1 MNIIQ
6 ENIDNNR
13 FVITNM
19 FDHEDGVLFWSNDDG
34 WTHDLTTAT
43 FFDTDEVGTKQ
54 LPINGAWLPTSRAGC
69 YV

>member
-1 MNIIQ
+1 MSIIQ

-19 FDHEDGVLFWSNDDG
+19 FDHEDCVLFWSNEDG
-34 WTHDLTTAT
+34 WTGDLTMAT
-43 FFDTDEVGTKQ
+43 FFDIAEVATVF
-54 LPINGAWLPTSRAGC
+54 LPINGAWLPTGRAGC